1 MKFKIDTLDIPKSKD
16 GNFKIVLNLDCPM
29 IFSLLSYEQLKQTVY
44 QLFTNISEVYIQE
57 KEATPINKNE
67 FLLKENIDHPSHY
80 GGEHDPYETVKV
92 IEAWYG
98 LEGLKYFCLGSNLK
112 YLTRAG
118 KKEGNSEQQDL
129 EKAQWYIDYYNKRL
143 RENEKLNF

>member
-1 MKFKIDTLDIPKSKD
+1 MKFKIDTLDIPESKD
-16 GNFKIVLNLDCPM
+16 GHFKIVLKLDCPM
-29 IFSLLSYEQLKQTVY
+29 KFSHLSYEQLKQTVY
-44 QLFTNISEVYIQE
+44 QLFTNISEIFIQE
-57 KEATPINKNE
+57 KEVVNTNK
-67 FLLKENIDHPSHY
+67 FLLKENVNHPSHY
-80 GGEHDPYETVKV
+80 GGEKDPYETVKV

-129 EKAQWYIDYYNKRL
+129 GKAQWYIEYYNKRL